1 MKSKMLIL
9 LMSITMNLSAPVQ
22 EYITLGLPLPLK
34 GGYNQFVQDMALKEA
49 GGNWKIIN
57 RSGHMGLFQFAS
69 GTLKH
74 LGYKNITP
82 AKFKRNPDC
91 FLPEI
96 QYLAFKDLTRYNE
109 IELQSCMGFI
119 GDTIK
124 GVVITKSGLLAGAH
138 LGGSGAVK
146 LFIATSG
153 RVDREDMNGTK
164 ISDYLRLFSIYE
176 F

>member
-1 MKSKMLIL
+1 
-9 LMSITMNLSAPVQ
+9 
-22 EYITLGLPLPLK
+22 
-34 GGYNQFVQDMALKEA
+34 MALKEA
-49 GGNWKIIN
+49 GGNWKVIN

-69 GTLKH
+69 GTLRH

-91 FLPEI
+91 FLPET

-109 IELQSCMGFI
+109 IELQSCMRYI

-124 GVVITKSGLLAGAH
+124 GVIITKSGLLAGAH
-138 LGGSGAVK
+138 LGGAGAVK

-153 RVDREDMNGTK
+153 RVDREDANSTK